1 MNNKKM
7 KYEEELEKYRKVV
20 IDCLNHTQDSEKYVY
35 LMKKESNLQNKLIK
49 LGISS
54 GKLNSI
60 WKEERKK
67 NNGKLLVEYLNP
79 TFENIYFNFNQMKK
93 KLHWLRENIHD
104 IDKFDFDVTKILESE
119 KLIEKANKILNETE
133 KSKKNVDIS

>member
-1 MNNKKM
+1 MNNKKI

-60 WKEERKK
+60 
-67 NNGKLLVEYLNP
+67 Y
-79 TFENIYFNFNQMKK
+79 
-93 KLHWLRENIHD
+93 H
-104 IDKFDFDVTKILESE
+104 
-119 KLIEKANKILNETE
+119 LIFLIG
-133 KSKKNVDIS
+133 KKNVKKIMENC